1 MELLWEMAQLLVS
14 LALILVS
21 LLACVVI
28 FAVDARKHNNA
39 HVDASVIF
47 EDPNS
52 LKQVPC
58 PHVHDSADK
67 YISLIIPAFNEEHRL
82 PGALDEALRWVEHK
96 NCSFCWSF
104 LCHYLKLCG
113 QNDLY
118 GMIFIFNV
126 YILVVENVCGTINKP
141 CLHNE
146 PTSTWSEG
154 AISLQVLLPIN
165 ILTMLIRRV

>member
-52 LKQVPC
+52 LKQVIETYPLGETEDF
-58 PHVHDSADK
+58 P
-67 YISLIIPAFNEEHRL
+67 
-82 PGALDEALRWVEHK
+82 
-96 NCSFCWSF
+96 
-104 LCHYLKLCG
+104 
-113 QNDLY
+113 Q
-118 GMIFIFNV
+118 FI
-126 YILVVENVCGTINKP
+126 
-141 CLHNE
+141 
-146 PTSTWSEG
+146 
-154 AISLQVLLPIN
+154 
-165 ILTMLIRRV
+165 